1 MTELIFW
8 QTLAELAERSEIS
21 IDRPR
26 GSPHPRYPDLI
37 FPLDYGYLEGTSSA
51 DGGGIDVWLG
61 SLGTRLLS
69 GILCTYDTGKRD
81 AEIKLVLGATDPDV
95 QAILSFN
102 ARFMRYLYLPRPQE

>member
-1 MTELIFW
+1 MTELSFW

-26 GSPHPRYPDLI
+26 GSAHPRYPDLI

-61 SLGTRLLS
+61 SLGTRQLS
-69 GILCTYDTGKRD
+69 GMLCTYDTGKRD
-81 AEIKLVLGATDPDV
+81 AEIKLVLGATDADL
-95 QAILSFN
+95 QTILDFD
-102 ARFMRYLYLPRPQE
+102 ARFMRYLYLPWPQE